1 MKPTRLPIHSH
12 VTQSA
17 MRTLCSAALMLT
29 VSVASTQAT
38 VLLND
43 TFSDNERATQSLTGS
58 AEWAFS
64 NSGASNTNSSLSAA
78 TGALVYTS
86 TTSSA
91 QSATA
96 YFTTAGSPVTLA
108 DGQTITLTFD
118 FSLSSIVNVD
128 QGLRF
133 GIFNSNG
140 TRFASGF
147 SGTMQPFSNVGVNGP
162 TTGYLAYVNPG
173 ATSGTSTYSVREEFT
188 GGATP
193 FSSTLAVGTN
203 NTAAYLGL
211 VADTTYSAIFSITR
225 SGADAVLSS
234 TINGI
239 TQSGTDVGASAG
251 FSYDEIS
258 IFTAS
263 TTVPASGTFT
273 LDNVNVTVIP
283 EPTAAMLGA
292 LGTLALLRRRRNG

>member
-1 MKPTRLPIHSH
+1 MKLNCFSTSPIH
-12 VTQSA
+12 V
-17 MRTLCSAALMLT
+17 AALVAML
-29 VSVASTQAT
+29 SSSGLQAA

-64 NSGASNTNSSLSAA
+64 NSGALNTNASSSAS
-78 TGALVYTS
+78 TGAMVYTA

-96 YFTTAGSPVTLA
+96 YFAASGSPVSLA
-108 DGQTITLTFD
+108 DGESITLTFD
-118 FSLSSIVNVD
+118 FSFSSIVNVD

-147 SGTMQPFSNVGVNGP
+147 SGTLQPFSNASVNGP

-193 FSSTLAVGTN
+193 FSSTGTVGTN

-211 VADTTYSAIFSITR
+211 SANTTYSAVFSITR
-225 SGADAVLSS
+225 SGANAVLSS
-234 TINGI
+234 TINGV
-239 TQSGTDVGASAG
+239 TQSGTDTGASAG

-258 IFTAS
+258 IFTGSAV
-263 TTVPASGTFT
+263 VPTSGTFT
-273 LDNVNVTVIP
+273 IDNVNVTVIP
-283 EPTAAMLGA
+283 EPSAAMLGA
-292 LGTLALLRRRRNG
+292 LGVIGLLRRRRN